1 MPDIVRHFYFR
12 PFRLWPEIYSGST
25 DCLHSYGS
33 ICTLYRM
40 AARHCLI
47 RQICITPDTVY
58 FMEKKI
64 TKLLVANRGEIAI
77 RVLRACTELE
87 IRTVAIFTFEDRY
100 SLHRYKADEA
110 YQVGRDDDPLKPYL
124 DIEAIIGVARSCGA
138 DAIHPG
144 YGFLSEN
151 FTFARRCREEGIIF
165 IGPDPEVM
173 QQLGDKVLAK
183 NIARRCNVPQI
194 ESSREELSS
203 LEIAQ
208 AEAARIGFP
217 VMLKAA
223 AGGGGRGM
231 RVIRT
236 AAELEKSFPEA
247 KREAKNAFGDDTVFF
262 EKFIDQPKHI
272 EVQIVADRH
281 GNVVHLYERD
291 CSLQRRFQK
300 IVEVAPSFDLPLS
313 TRQQLYDYAVTLCR
327 EVGYNNVGTVEF
339 LVDGQGQVYF
349 IEVNPRIQVEHT
361 VTEMVTGFD
370 IVKTQI
376 RIAEGYELHG
386 PVIGLPEQAK
396 IPLNGF
402 AIQCRITTEDPENDF
417 MPDYGTVL
425 AYRSAEGFGI
435 RLDEGS
441 VYNGVKI
448 SPFFDS
454 LLVKVTA
461 HSTSVRDAVQKLRR
475 ALTEFRIR
483 GVKTNIRFLLNIITH
498 PEFIAGHATV
508 NFLQQHP
515 EVFTYRTAQDRGT
528 RILRY
533 LADISVNGHA
543 DVKHPDK
550 NKTFE
555 KPIELPFDK
564 ERGFTDGTKQLLEK
578 LGPEAFAQWL
588 LQEKQ
593 IHYTDTT
600 FRDAHQSLL
609 ATRVRTIDMLK
620 AASSFAQHFPQVFSM
635 EVWGGATFD
644 VCMRFLYED
653 PWERLRLLRAAIPN
667 ILLQMLLRGANAV
680 GYKAYPDNLVE
691 AFVAKSWEAGIDVF
705 RIFDSLNWMPNME
718 KSIQAVRTQTKA
730 LAEVAMCYTGDI
742 QDRSRTKYTLQYYK
756 QFARDIENS
765 GAHIL
770 AIKDMSGLLKPMAAY
785 ELVSELKQTVKI
797 PIHLHTHDTS
807 SLQAATYLKAI
818 EAGVDVVDGAIGA
831 LSGLTSQPNLNALV
845 EMMRF
850 QERDQPFDIVMLNHH
865 STYWETVRE
874 FYYPFESGLKASSA
888 EVFYHEIPGGQY
900 SNLKPQAQSLGLG
913 DRMEEIKR
921 AYRDVNALFG
931 DIVKVTPSSK
941 VVGDMALFMVSN
953 DLKKEDILERGQT
966 LSFPESVVSL
976 FKGDI
981 GQPVGGFD
989 PKLQKIILKDI
1000 QPYTERPNEHLEP
1013 VDFAAVFSDF
1023 KKRFGEGVTD
1033 TDLLSWLLYPKVFE
1047 EYWEKRKAYGNL
1059 MPVPTL
1065 NFFYGLRNDEEVLI
1079 TIDKGKSILVRLL
1092 TCSEPDSD
1100 GKRKVFLRLNG
1111 QTRIIEVQDAL
1122 VKTVSH
1128 ENEKAEKSNP
1138 SHIAAPLQGKLSQF
1152 LIKEGQEVKMNQPL
1166 FVIEAMKME
1175 TTITANRTGKVGRL
1189 VLPAGKMVKA
1199 DDLVLTLE

>member
-1 MPDIVRHFYFR
+1 
-12 PFRLWPEIYSGST
+12 
-25 DCLHSYGS
+25 
-33 ICTLYRM
+33 
-40 AARHCLI
+40 
-47 RQICITPDTVY
+47 
-58 FMEKKI
+58 MEKKI

-77 RVLRACTELE
+77 RVLRACTELD
-87 IRTVAIFTFEDRY
+87 IRTVAIYTYEDRY

-110 YQVGRDDDPLKPYL
+110 YQVGADDDPLKPYL
-124 DIEAIIGVARSCGA
+124 DIEAIIRIALECGA
-138 DAIHPG
+138 EAIHPG

-151 FTFARRCREEGIIF
+151 YIFARRCREEGIIF
-165 IGPDPEVM
+165 VGPDPEVM

-183 NIARRCNVPQI
+183 EVALRCSVPLI
-194 ESSREELSS
+194 ESSRVPLDSPEV
-203 LEIAQ
+203 ARQ
-208 AEAARIGFP
+208 EAGRIGYP

-231 RVIRT
+231 RVIRSEG
-236 AAELEKSFPEA
+236 ELEKAFPEA

-281 GNVVHLYERD
+281 GSVMHLYERD

-300 IVEVAPSFDLPLS
+300 IVEVAPSFSLPLAV
-313 TRQQLYDYAVTLCR
+313 RRKVYDYAVSLCR

-339 LVDGQGQVYF
+339 LVDREGQVYF

-376 RIAEGYELHG
+376 RIAEGHALHG
-386 PVIGLPEQAK
+386 DVIGFPEQSDV
-396 IPLNGF
+396 PLNGF

-461 HSTSVRDAVQKLRR
+461 HSTTVHDAVQKLRR
-475 ALTEFRIR
+475 ALNEFRIR
-483 GVKTNIRFLLNIITH
+483 GVKTNIRFLLNIINH
-498 PEFIAGHATV
+498 PEFIAGRATV

-515 EVFTYRTAQDRGT
+515 EIFTYPVAQDRGT
-528 RILRY
+528 KMLRY
-533 LADISVNGHA
+533 LAEISVNGHP
-543 DVKHPDK
+543 DVKDPDRK
-550 NKTFE
+550 KEFE
-555 KPIELPFDK
+555 KPIALPFDAN
-564 ERGFTDGTKQLLEK
+564 RGFADGTKQLLER
-578 LGPEAFAQWL
+578 LGPDGLAQWL
-588 LQEKQ
+588 LREKK

-600 FRDAHQSLL
+600 YRDAHQSLL
-609 ATRVRTIDMLK
+609 ATRVRTIDILK
-620 AASSFAQHFPQVFSM
+620 AASSFAQHFPQTFSA

-644 VCMRFLYED
+644 VCMRFLCED
-653 PWERLRLLRAAIPN
+653 PWERLRLMRKAMPN

-691 AFVAKSWEAGIDVF
+691 RFVVKSAETGIDIF

-718 KSIQAVRTQTKA
+718 KSIQAVRNHTKSI
-730 LAEVAMCYTGDI
+730 AEVAMCYTGDI
-742 QDRSRTKYTLQYYK
+742 QDPARTKYTLPYYR
-756 QFARDIENS
+756 QFAKDIENS

-785 ELVSELKQTVKI
+785 ELISELKQTVKI
-797 PIHLHTHDTS
+797 PISLHTHDTS
-807 SLQAATYLKAI
+807 SLQSATYLKAI
-818 EAGVDVVDGAIGA
+818 EAGVDVVDCAIGA
-831 LSGLTSQPNLNALV
+831 LSGLTSQPNFNAIV

-850 QERDQPFDIVMLNHH
+850 QEREHPYDLGVLHQH
-865 STYWETVRE
+865 STYWEAVRE
-874 FYYPFESGLKASSA
+874 YYYPFESGLKASSA

-900 SNLKPQAQSLGLG
+900 SNLKPQAQSLGLAE
-913 DRMEEIKR
+913 RMEDIKK
-921 AYRDVNALFG
+921 AYREVNELFG

-953 DLKKEDILERGQT
+953 DLTRKDILERGHT

-989 PKLQKIILKDI
+989 PKLQKIILRDT

-1013 VDFAAVFSDF
+1013 IDFAAEFAAF
-1023 KKRFGEGVTD
+1023 KLKFGEGVTE
-1033 TDLLSWLLYPKVFE
+1033 TDLLSYLLYPKVFE
-1047 EYWEKRKAYGNL
+1047 TYWSKRSEYGSLWQI
-1059 MPVPTL
+1059 PTV
-1065 NFFYGLRNDEEVLI
+1065 NFFYGLRSDEEVMI
-1079 TIDKGKSILVRLL
+1079 SIDRGKSILVRLL
-1092 TCSEPDSD
+1092 TCSEPDTD
-1100 GKRKVFLRLNG
+1100 GRRKVFMRLNG
-1111 QTRIIEVQDAL
+1111 QTRIIEVQDAAI
-1122 VKTVSH
+1122 KTAVV
-1128 ENEKAEKSNP
+1128 ENVKAEKANP
-1138 SHIAAPLQGKLSQF
+1138 AHVAAPLQGKLSQF
-1152 LIKEGQEVKMNQPL
+1152 LIREGQEVNPNQPL
-1166 FVIEAMKME
+1166 FIIEAMKME
-1175 TTITANRTGKVGRL
+1175 TTITATRPGRVSRL

-1199 DDLVLTLE
+1199 DDLVLELE

>member
-1 MPDIVRHFYFR
+1 
-12 PFRLWPEIYSGST
+12 
-25 DCLHSYGS
+25 
-33 ICTLYRM
+33 
-40 AARHCLI
+40 
-47 RQICITPDTVY
+47 
-58 FMEKKI
+58 MEKKI
-64 TKLLVANRGEIAI
+64 RKLLVANRGEIAI
-77 RVLRACTELE
+77 RVLRACTELD
-87 IRTVAIFTFEDRY
+87 IRTVAVYTFEDRY

-124 DIEAIIGVARSCGA
+124 DIEAILRIALDCGA

-151 FTFARRCREEGIIF
+151 FTFARRCREVGITF

-183 NIARRCNVPQI
+183 DIARQCGVPLI
-194 ESSREELSS
+194 ESSVAELTSV
-203 LEIAQ
+203 EVART
-208 AEAARIGFP
+208 EAGRIGYP
-217 VMLKAA
+217 LMLKAA

-231 RVIRT
+231 RVIRSES
-236 AAELEKSFPEA
+236 ELEKSFPEA
-247 KREAKNAFGDDTVFF
+247 RREAKNAFGDDTVFF
-262 EKFIDQPKHI
+262 EKFIENPKHI
-272 EVQIVADRH
+272 EVQVVADRH
-281 GNVVHLYERD
+281 GNVMHLYERD

-300 IVEVAPSFDLPLS
+300 IVEVAPSFHLPAPVKE
-313 TRQQLYDYAVTLCR
+313 QLYAYAVQLCKA
-327 EVGYNNVGTVEF
+327 VNYNNVGTVEF
-339 LVDGQGQVYF
+339 LVDQDGKVYF

-376 RIAEGYELHG
+376 RIAEGERLHDEA
-386 PVIGLPEQAK
+386 IGLPAQEK
-396 IPLNGF
+396 VPLNGY

-441 VYNGVKI
+441 VYSGVRI

-461 HSTSVRDAVQKLRR
+461 HSSSVHDAVQKLRR
-475 ALTEFRIR
+475 ALNEFRIR
-483 GVKTNIRFLLNIITH
+483 GVNTNIRFLLNIISH
-498 PEFIAGHATV
+498 PEFIAGNATV

-515 EVFTYRTAQDRGT
+515 EVFTYKVAQDRGT

-533 LADISVNGHA
+533 LANISVNGHP

-550 NKTFE
+550 NKQFE
-555 KPIELPFDK
+555 KPISLPFDSSK
-564 ERGFTDGTKQLLEK
+564 GFADGTKQRLDR
-578 LGPEAFAQWL
+578 LGPEAFAEWL
-588 LQEKQ
+588 LAEKM

-600 FRDAHQSLL
+600 YRDAHQSLL
-609 ATRVRTIDMLK
+609 ATRVRTLDMLK
-620 AASSFAQHFPQVFSM
+620 AASSFAQHFPQTFSM

-653 PWERLRLLRAAIPN
+653 PWQRLRLLRAAIPN

-691 AFVAKSWEAGIDVF
+691 AFVEKSWQEGIDVF

-718 KSIQAVRTQTKA
+718 KSITAVREKTKA
-730 LAEVAMCYTGDI
+730 IAEVAMCYTGDI
-742 QDRSRTKYTLQYYK
+742 QDHSRHKYTLAYYR
-756 QFARDIENS
+756 QFAKDIENS

-785 ELVSELKQTVKI
+785 ELVGELKQTVKI

-818 EAGVDVVDGAIGA
+818 EAGVDVVDGCIGA

-850 QERDQPFDIVMLNHH
+850 QERDNPYDIETLNQH
-865 STYWETVRE
+865 STYWEAVRE
-874 FYYPFESGLKASSA
+874 YYYPFESGMKASSA

-913 DRMEEIKR
+913 DRMEDIKK
-921 AYRDVNALFG
+921 AYREVNELFG

-941 VVGDMALFMVSN
+941 VVGDMALFMVTN
-953 DLKKEDILERGQT
+953 DLSKEDILERGHS
-966 LSFPESVVSL
+966 LNFPESVVSL
-976 FKGDI
+976 FRGDI

-989 PKLQKIILKDI
+989 PRLQKIILRDVK
-1000 QPYTERPNEHLEP
+1000 PYTERPNEHLAP
-1013 VDFAAVFSDF
+1013 IDFDAEMKAFRE
-1023 KKRFGEGVTD
+1023 KFGESVTD
-1033 TDLLSWLLYPKVFE
+1033 TDLLSYLLYPKVFE
-1047 EYWEKRKAYGNL
+1047 AYWEQRNAYGEL
-1059 MPVPTL
+1059 WPVPTL
-1065 NFFYGLRNDEEVLI
+1065 NFFYGLCNDEEVLI

-1092 TCSEPDSD
+1092 TCSEPDAE

-1111 QTRIIEVQDAL
+1111 QTRIIEVQDATI
-1122 VKTVSH
+1122 KTVVA
-1128 ENEKAEKSNP
+1128 ENEKADKANP
-1138 SHIAAPLQGKLSQF
+1138 GHVAAPLQGKLSQF
-1152 LIKEGQEVKMNQPL
+1152 LIKEGQEVKANQPL

-1175 TTITANRTGKVGRL
+1175 TTITATRPGKVGRL
-1189 VLPAGKMVKA
+1189 ALHAGKMVKA
-1199 DDLVLTLE
+1199 DDLVLVLE